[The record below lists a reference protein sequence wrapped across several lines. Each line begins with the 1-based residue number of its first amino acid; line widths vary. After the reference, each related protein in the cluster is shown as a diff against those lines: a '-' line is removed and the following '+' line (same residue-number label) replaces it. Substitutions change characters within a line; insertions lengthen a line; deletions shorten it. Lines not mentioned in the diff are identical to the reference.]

1 MPTVTKTYLPFRANR
16 LRATRLDACGAP
28 ATGTKSKLVTD
39 GLISVGELTEPF
51 DWGKLIDQS
60 LLDEDLRRPL

>member
-1 MPTVTKTYLPFRANR
+1 
-16 LRATRLDACGAP
+16 
-28 ATGTKSKLVTD
+28 
-39 GLISVGELTEPF
+39 VGELKEPF